1 MMQRGIYY
9 LMICCLISVAALG
22 QGKSNFN
29 GLSVNTGN
37 LHPDG
42 PNFGVTLK
50 NQLMVVRELDSVV
63 KYDMVYELKNTSATS
78 YCTVN
83 ASMPVNIYFNEF
95 AYGKR
100 TPLLDQL
107 ASMPTFSDL
116 FKVQDQSLDLRDQ
129 IRQNFQQRL
138 FVRRYVNIET
148 LKQMG
153 IYVDV
158 FRNNIRVNIK
168 KILCEIKFVDE
179 DRLNQSKDTEVLA
192 MEIKFMV
199 DLNFQP
205 DEEASLMV
213 FVTMPTTIC
222 GIDQQ
227 EIYSP
232 YQMGY
237 EKNWAGVIQ
246 NLYIQHD
253 VFTSTPVLPSKFNGF
268 EQKFSGERDQ
278 VLIFKN
284 LAPAD
289 HDWIAFYHLNDKNK
303 CNSDKL
309 FIEQVIV
316 PSPVINISAS
326 SWVKTGLDMPKR
338 NFVETSYVAISDS
351 ITRYQTGN
359 PTSLD
364 MFSKSFTPREYPSG
378 TLYDYI
384 STECKQGQPVV
395 SLKES
400 GNPIFAFD
408 ITDFIDLDTAYVGVE
423 NLGKQTCWCEGVVS
437 SGTGEYLQ
445 FEITQPAEQFMI
457 FNGNMLDR
465 KIFDESTKADRFIIT
480 SLDGYILDKMG
491 NKPEIKFSV
500 IDLAIM
506 NVYQVKLP
514 AGRYKILID
523 AVDEGKTPVTCFSSI
538 MFDFI
543 LVDEWYQQST
553 NMVTSFLKKMY

>member
-1 MMQRGIYY
+1 MIRRRISY
-9 LMICCLISVAALG
+9 LMICCLISVTAVG

-42 PNFGVTLK
+42 PNFGVALT

-63 KYDMVYELKNTSATS
+63 KYDMVYELKNTSTTS

-100 TPLLDQL
+100 TPMLDLL

-116 FKVQDQSLDLRDQ
+116 FRVQDQTLDLRDQ

-138 FVRRYVNIET
+138 FLRRYVNIET

-158 FRNNIRVNIK
+158 FRNNIRVNVK

-205 DEEASLMV
+205 EEEASIMV

-232 YQMGY
+232 YHLGY

-253 VFTSTPVLPSKFNGF
+253 VFTSTPIIPSTFKNY

-284 LAPAD
+284 IAPVEN
-289 HDWIAFYHLNDKNK
+289 DWIAFYHLNGKNR
-303 CNSDKL
+303 CNNDQI

-316 PSPVINISAS
+316 PSPVKNISAS
-326 SWVKTGLDMPKR
+326 SWVKTGLELPKR
-338 NFVETSYVAISDS
+338 NFVETSFIAISDS

-364 MFSKSFTPREYPSG
+364 LFSKSYLPQLYPSG
-378 TLYDYI
+378 PLYDQI
-384 STECKQGQPVV
+384 STECKQGEPVIT
-395 SLKES
+395 LKES

-445 FEITQPAEQFMI
+445 FEITQPVEQFMI

-465 KIFDESTKADRFIIT
+465 KIFEEYTKADRFIIT
-480 SLDGYILDKMG
+480 SLDGYILDKQG
-491 NKPEIKFSV
+491 EKSEIKFSV

-514 AGRYKILID
+514 AGKYKILID
-523 AVDEGKTPVTCFSSI
+523 AVDTGKTPVTCFSSI

-543 LVDEWYQQST
+543 LDDEWYQHSI
-553 NMVTSFLKKMY
+553 NMVNSFLSKMY